1 VNDNDAMRDKK
12 DYAVGYGKPPQGK
25 RFVKGQSGNWKG
37 RPKGSK
43 NLTDIFLDTITELV
57 PVTENGRTRSVNKFR
72 VSMKQLVNKAASGDL
87 RAIRELGN
95 WIKKLPECQQ
105 NALQPPSLTVHF
117 ISPKEIDQLKSDT
130 EGNGLKKL

>member
-1 VNDNDAMRDKK
+1 VNDNHDKK
-12 DYAVGYGKPPQGK
+12 DYDVGYGKPPEGT
-25 RFVKGQSGNWKG
+25 RFVKGQSGNRKG

-43 NLTDIFLDTITELV
+43 NLTDIFLDTLTELV

-95 WIKKLPECQQ
+95 WIKKLPACQQ
-105 NALQPPSLTVHF
+105 NALQPPAIIVNF
-117 ISPKEIDQLKSDT
+117 VSPKKKEGDLLKLDT
-130 EGNGLKKL
+130 EGEES